1 MKSAFASQLLRK
13 QLLSEPVRKGRCEV
27 WSNSKG
33 SPSDLLPRGAEQRP
47 GVGSMPDGQG
57 WNHLAPS
64 QTSPGATS
72 CLQKLPCPGMAP
84 HAMETVDFCRLL
96 GGQKGEN
103 VTLHS
108 LHLCS
113 YLPSL
118 GHLSSAAGS
127 ALRRHHPSTS
137 EGSKSL

>member
-13 QLLSEPVRKGRCEV
+13 QLLSEPKREGRCEV

-33 SPSDLLPRGAEQRP
+33 SPSDSLPHGAEQRT
-47 GVGSMPDGQG
+47 GAGSMPSGQG
-57 WNHLAPS
+57 RNHLAPS
-64 QTSPGATS
+64 QTLPGATS
-72 CLQKLPCPGMAP
+72 HLQKLPCLGMAP
-84 HAMETVDFCRLL
+84 HAMGTAAFYRLL

-113 YLPSL
+113 YLRSQ

-127 ALRRHHPSTS
+127 ALGLHHLCTS
-137 EGSKSL
+137 EGSSSL